1 MKILAWNCR
10 GLGNRLAVQELVDI
24 VQAQDPSIVFLFETW
39 SDWEQM
45 VGIKERLDFGDLC
58 IVPSEGRGGGLALL
72 WKSNIKV
79 WVDSFS
85 KYHIDSVIEGGS
97 ENAWRLTG
105 FYGKLDTYHRSEGW
119 SMLCMLGSKLTMP
132 WCCLG
137 DFNEL
142 LEVQDKKGGAP
153 RAQSQMQMFRDAL
166 DYCEFVDLGFS
177 SPDFT

>member
-1 MKILAWNCR
+1 M
-10 GLGNRLAVQELVDI
+10 
-24 VQAQDPSIVFLFETW
+24 FLSETW
-39 SDWEQM
+39 LDWEQM

-58 IVPSEGRGGGLALL
+58 IAPSEGWGGGLALL
-72 WKSNIKV
+72 WKANIKF
-79 WVDSFS
+79 WVDSFF

-97 ENAWRLTG
+97 ENAWHLTG
-105 FYGKLDTYHRSEGW
+105 FYREPDTYHRSEGW

-142 LEVQDKKGGAP
+142 LKVQDKKGGAP

-166 DYCEFVDLGFS
+166 DYCGFVDLGFS
-177 SPDFT
+177 GPDFT

>member
-142 LEVQDKKGGAP
+142 LEGETY
-153 RAQSQMQMFRDAL
+153 SLLYFRSSSNS
-166 DYCEFVDLGFS
+166 FS
-177 SPDFT
+177 PKS